1 MVSRFPIFIAV
12 AAAVVVFAGPP
23 TAAPVLAQAN
33 DVFAYPLAGQGQEQ
47 QSRDRFDCHQWA
59 VQQSGFDPFAAP
71 PPPQQTQQ
79 QGGGTILGLGRGGL
93 FPGTGMVGDAATGA
107 GLGAA
112 GGAIAGSPGK
122 GAAIGAVGGAVL
134 GGLSR
139 AGQPSQTTPSQSEQV
154 YYQRRASYNNAFG
167 ACMQA
172 RNYSVRF

>member
-1 MVSRFPIFIAV
+1 MLSRFPITIAI
-12 AAAVVVFAGPP
+12 AAVAVVV
-23 TAAPVLAQAN
+23 AAPLTARPALAQAN
-33 DVFAYPLAGQGQEQ
+33 NVFAYPLAGQNQEQ

-93 FPGTGMVGDAATGA
+93 FPGTGLAGDAATGA

-139 AGQPSQTTPSQSEQV
+139 AGQPSQTVPSQSAQI
-154 YYQRRASYNNAFG
+154 YNQRRASYNNAFG